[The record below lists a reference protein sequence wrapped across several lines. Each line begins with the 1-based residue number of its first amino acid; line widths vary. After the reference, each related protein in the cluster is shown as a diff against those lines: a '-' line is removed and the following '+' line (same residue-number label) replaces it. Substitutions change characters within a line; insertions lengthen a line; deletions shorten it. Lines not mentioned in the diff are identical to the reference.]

1 MYCVFVL
8 KHVSVTLNRIQRIK
22 ITRIVRDRIL
32 HKFKSFVRVGP
43 NSARV
48 IVFLMMLGIT
58 ANLYASGWPPFAFS
72 DSAKVVRG
80 GVVDRLTNGNDSVLD
95 NDFDVEGDELTAE
108 LTKGVRH
115 GNLEFR
121 DDGTFRYEHDGGN
134 SNSDSFRYRAFD
146 GTGYS
151 RRTLVTI
158 EIEATPNSPPFV
170 ASEVADQEAIEGAA
184 FRLELAGHFGDLD
197 EDDVLR
203 FSARGLPNS
212 NSLRIDAN
220 SGVLSGTPVSADV
233 KPTPYIVEIT
243 ATDRA
248 GASARLTFRLIIF
261 RDNRA
266 DLALAITLATNPIT
280 LGETAQWNI
289 QIENKGPGNLDSG
302 QLTASWVTS
311 GPSLTVSSP
320 TSCSI
325 TGNGTRTPEMI
336 CAIGALDARSTLII
350 DVEGMQ
356 DGDGDNSLIGV
367 VTGDDPILENNSA
380 LASAQVVAQF
390 SEGPTQTISVSGA
403 GIDAGD
409 LDGDGEID
417 IVATADQTFIFL
429 NNGNRAVS
437 TPGTSLG
444 SDTAGSAVA
453 LLDWNGDGSLDIAIG
468 GLAGRTVE
476 VFINDRNGGFSST
489 ERLQNGQVGSVND
502 MVAADLNNNGRSE
515 LLLTGSSGTVIMR
528 SRSQGGFDQISLSSG
543 AGLDLAVSDIDQDGD
558 QDIIVVRLS
567 DRAVDLHYNNGD
579 GVTFDR
585 VRNSYGSVATVSAS
599 DLDGD
604 GLTDLLLGVDGD
616 DLSVPENKVL
626 YQQTDG
632 SFVSGGSFGAS
643 PVTAL
648 LPGDVNADGWTDV
661 VAVNE
666 TGVHQLYLGS
676 GGGDFSLAPEQ
687 IVSSG
692 MRRGVLVDF
701 NGDDSLDL
709 IMVGRAANVL
719 EIHANNGIG
728 RLGLGD
734 RIAPDLQLVGE
745 ATIEIAVGEEYLD
758 PGATAIDDIDGDI
771 TDKIE
776 IIGTINS
783 AVVST
788 QTVTYGVADKANN
801 SATIQRTVIVGVNV
815 GTGGSGGGIIGP
827 TFVVALSILSA
838 ALRRRKTRP
847 STSSL

>member
-1 MYCVFVL
+1 
-8 KHVSVTLNRIQRIK
+8 
-22 ITRIVRDRIL
+22 
-32 HKFKSFVRVGP
+32 
-43 NSARV
+43 
-48 IVFLMMLGIT
+48 MLGIS
-58 ANLYASGWPPFAFS
+58 ADLRASGWPPFAFS

-80 GVVDRLTNGNDSVLD
+80 GTVDRLTDGNDSVLD
-95 NDFDVEGDELTAE
+95 NDLDFEGDELTAV

-115 GNLEFR
+115 GHLEFR
-121 DDGTFRYEHDGGN
+121 DDGTFRYEHDGGK
-134 SNSDSFRYRAFD
+134 STSDSFQYRAFD
-146 GTGYS
+146 GTGHS
-151 RRTLVTI
+151 RKTLVTI
-158 EIEATPNSPPFV
+158 EIEAVPNSPPFV
-170 ASEVADQEAIEGAA
+170 VGEVADQDAIEGTVYQ
-184 FRLELAGHFGDLD
+184 LDLAGNFDDLD

-220 SGVLSGTPVSADV
+220 SGILSGTPISADV
-233 KPTPYIVEIT
+233 KPTPYDVEII

-248 GASARLTFRLIIF
+248 GASARLPFQLFIF
-261 RDNRA
+261 LDNRA
-266 DLALAITLATNPIT
+266 DLALSIKLAAIPVTI
-280 LGETAQWNI
+280 GETAQWNI
-289 QIENKGPGNLDSG
+289 QIENKGPGDLDDG
-302 QLTASWVTS
+302 QLTASWATS
-311 GPSLTVSSP
+311 GPLLTLTSP
-320 TSCSI
+320 ASCSI
-325 TGNGTRTPEMI
+325 SGNGTRTPEMI
-336 CAIGALDARSTLII
+336 CTVSDLEASSTLAIS
-350 DVEGMQ
+350 VEGMQ
-356 DGDGDNSLIGV
+356 DADGDNSLIGV
-367 VTGDDPILENNSA
+367 VTADDPILENNVD
-380 LASAQVVAQF
+380 LASAQVVARF

-403 GIDAGD
+403 GVGAGD
-409 LDGDGEID
+409 LDGDGEVD
-417 IVATADQTFIFL
+417 IVATADQTIIFL
-429 NNGNRAVS
+429 NNGDREVTTS
-437 TPGTSLG
+437 GTSLG

-468 GLAGRTVE
+468 GLAGRTAE
-476 VFINDRNGGFSST
+476 VFTNDRNGGFSSM
-489 ERLQNGQVGSVND
+489 ERLRDGQVGSVYD
-502 MVAADLNNNGRSE
+502 MVAADLNNDGRSE
-515 LLLTGSSGTVIMR
+515 LLLTGSAGTVIMR

-543 AGLDLAVSDIDQDGD
+543 AGLDLAVSDVDQDGD

-579 GVTFDR
+579 GVTFNR

-616 DLSVPENKVL
+616 DLSVPGNKVL

-632 SFVSGGSFGAS
+632 NFVSGGSFGAS

-648 LPGDVNADGWTDV
+648 LSGDVNADGWSDV

-676 GGGDFSLAPEQ
+676 GGGNFTLAPEQ
-687 IVSSG
+687 IVSNG

-701 NGDDSLDL
+701 NSDDSLDL
-709 IMVGRAANVL
+709 IMVGRAADVL

-745 ATIEIAVGEEYLD
+745 ATIKIAAGEEYLD

-776 IIGTINS
+776 ITGTINS

-788 QTVTYGVADKANN
+788 QTVTYSVADKSNN

-815 GTGGSGGGIIGP
+815 GTGGSGGGIIGLS
-827 TFVVALSILSA
+827 FVIALSVLSA
-838 ALRRRKTRP
+838 TVRRRKTRKARNLDDQLAQKGLP
-847 STSSL
+847 DGVN